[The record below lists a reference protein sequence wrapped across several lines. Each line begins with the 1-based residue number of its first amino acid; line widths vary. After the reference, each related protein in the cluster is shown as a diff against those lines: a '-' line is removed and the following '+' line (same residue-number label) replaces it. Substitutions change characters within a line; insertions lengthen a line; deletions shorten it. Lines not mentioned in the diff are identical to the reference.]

1 MTKKMTRGEKADVVY
16 AALAQLPDRM
26 TNAEIF
32 ATVMMLL
39 VSYNIQPD
47 GVRMIALMVEKMAD
61 TEEYASRLG
70 AAAEE
75 RVH

>member
-1 MTKKMTRGEKADVVY
+1 MTEKMTRSEKADVVY

-32 ATVMMLL
+32 STVMTLL
-39 VSYNIQPD
+39 LSYNVSPD
-47 GVRMIALMVEKMAD
+47 GVKMIALMVEKMAD

-70 AAAEE
+70 AATEE